1 MSPKVR
7 QSIANC
13 KRKGKNQNQ
22 PYYSTSW
29 WRSVGLIDKVQID
42 SSSLGVG
49 EGSAIEAGE
58 RARSCGRS
66 GAGTSDVS

>member
-1 MSPKVR
+1 MH

-13 KRKGKNQNQ
+13 ECKGKQMLISVILLDVALAW
-22 PYYSTSW
+22 PWLISW
-29 WRSVGLIDKVQID
+29 GQID

-49 EGSAIEAGE
+49 EGSATEAGD
-58 RARSCGRS
+58 RARSCGRY